1 MFFRFVERKKNIF
14 YCMRTRINRARKV
27 KNIGQRL
34 VRHCA
39 LRRYENILLNASAN
53 EKKVVLLQTLFK
65 YLTKAMEILSNRIL
79 NMAESETLAMTA
91 KARELKAQG
100 KDVISLSIG
109 EPDFNTPETVKE
121 AAKKA
126 IDDNFT
132 HYPPVP
138 GYPDLREAV
147 CEKFRRDNGLE
158 FKPEQIVVSTGAK
171 QSIYQLVQCLV
182 NPGDEVII
190 PTPFW
195 VSYKE
200 IVRVAEGKCVYVKTK
215 IENDFKVTP
224 QQIEEAITP
233 RTKLIMFSSPS
244 NPTGMLYSKEELRG
258 IAEVV
263 AKHPNVY
270 VMADEIYEH
279 INFVGQHQ
287 SIAQFPEVKDRVITI
302 NGVAKGFAM
311 TGWRIGF
318 IAAPTVIAKA
328 CNKLQGQVTSATC
341 SIAQK
346 ATVRAMLMDPKNS
359 TEIIDMRNTF
369 LKRRDMVYKL
379 LCDIPGLKV
388 RLPQGAFYFFPDVSS
403 YYGKNFNG
411 QVIANSTDMA
421 FYLLNEANVA
431 TVMGSAFGDDACIRL
446 SYATS
451 EDLLIEAIRRIKEAL
466 LKLK

>member
-1 MFFRFVERKKNIF
+1 MN
-14 YCMRTRINRARKV
+14 
-27 KNIGQRL
+27 
-34 VRHCA
+34 
-39 LRRYENILLNASAN
+39 
-53 EKKVVLLQTLFK
+53 
-65 YLTKAMEILSNRIL
+65 ILSNRIL

-109 EPDFNTPETVKE
+109 EPDFNTPEIVKE
-121 AAKKA
+121 AAKQA

-147 CEKFRRDNGLE
+147 CQKFKRDNNLD

-171 QSIYQLVQCLV
+171 QSIYQVVQCLV

-190 PTPFW
+190 PTPYW

-200 IVRVAEGKCVYVKTK
+200 IVRVAEGKCVYVKTL

-224 QQIEEAITP
+224 KQIEAAITP
-233 RTKLIMFSSPS
+233 KTKLIMFSSPS
-244 NPTGMLYSKEELRG
+244 NPTGMLYTKEELKG

-263 AKHPNVY
+263 ARHENVFI
-270 VMADEIYEH
+270 MADEIYEH
-279 INFVGQHQ
+279 INFVGKHE
-287 SIAQFPEVKDRVITI
+287 SIAQFPEVRDRVITI

-318 IAAPTVIAKA
+318 IAAPLEIAKA

-346 ATVRAMLMDPKNS
+346 ATVRAMQMDPNTS
-359 TEIIDMRNTF
+359 EDIINMRNIF
-369 LKRRDMVYKL
+369 RQRRDMVYKL

-403 YYGKNFNG
+403 YYGKSFNG
-411 QVIANSTDMA
+411 NKIENSTDMA

-431 TVMGSAFGDDACIRL
+431 TVMGSAFGDDTCIRL

-451 EDLLIEAIRRIKEAL
+451 EELLREALRRIKDAL
-466 LKLK
+466 ANLK

>member
-1 MFFRFVERKKNIF
+1 MQSKSFRTMN
-14 YCMRTRINRARKV
+14 
-27 KNIGQRL
+27 
-34 VRHCA
+34 
-39 LRRYENILLNASAN
+39 
-53 EKKVVLLQTLFK
+53 
-65 YLTKAMEILSNRIL
+65 ILSNRIL

-109 EPDFNTPETVKE
+109 EPDFNTPEIVKE
-121 AAKKA
+121 AAKQA

-147 CEKFRRDNGLE
+147 CQKFKRDNNLD

-171 QSIYQLVQCLV
+171 QSIYQVVQCLV

-190 PTPFW
+190 PTPYW

-200 IVRVAEGKCVYVKTK
+200 IVRVAEGKCVYVKTL

-224 QQIEEAITP
+224 EQIEAAITP

-244 NPTGMLYSKEELRG
+244 NPTGMLYTKEELKG

-263 AKHPNVY
+263 ARHENVFI
-270 VMADEIYEH
+270 MADEIYEH
-279 INFVGQHQ
+279 INFVGKHE
-287 SIAQFPEVKDRVITI
+287 SIAQFPEVRDRVITI

-318 IAAPTVIAKA
+318 IAAPLEIAKA

-346 ATVRAMLMDPKNS
+346 ATVRAMQMDPNTS
-359 TEIIDMRNTF
+359 EDIINMRNIF
-369 LKRRDMVYKL
+369 RQRRDMVYKL

-403 YYGKNFNG
+403 YYGKSFNG
-411 QVIANSTDMA
+411 NKIENSTDMA

-431 TVMGSAFGDDACIRL
+431 TVMGSAFGDDTCIRL

-451 EDLLIEAIRRIKEAL
+451 EELLREALRRIKDAL
-466 LKLK
+466 ANLK

>member
-1 MFFRFVERKKNIF
+1 MN
-14 YCMRTRINRARKV
+14 
-27 KNIGQRL
+27 
-34 VRHCA
+34 
-39 LRRYENILLNASAN
+39 
-53 EKKVVLLQTLFK
+53 
-65 YLTKAMEILSNRIL
+65 ILSNRIL

-109 EPDFNTPETVKE
+109 EPDFNTPEVVKE
-121 AAKKA
+121 AAKQA

-138 GYPDLREAV
+138 GYADLREAV
-147 CEKFRRDNGLE
+147 CKKFKRDNNLD

-171 QSIYQLVQCLV
+171 QSIYQVVQCLV

-200 IVRVAEGKCVYVKTK
+200 IVRVAEGKCVYVKTD

-224 QQIEEAITP
+224 EQLEAAITP
-233 RTKLIMFSSPS
+233 KTKLIMFSSPS
-244 NPTGMLYSKEELRG
+244 NPTGMLYTKEELKG
-258 IAEVV
+258 IADVV
-263 AKHPNVY
+263 ARHENVF

-279 INFVGQHQ
+279 INFVGKHE
-287 SIAQFPEVKDRVITI
+287 SIAQFPEVRDRVITI

-318 IAAPTVIAKA
+318 IGAPLTIAKA

-346 ATVRAMLMDPKNS
+346 ATVRAMEMDPTTS
-359 TEIIDMRNTF
+359 EDIINMRNIF
-369 LKRRDMVYKL
+369 RQRRDMVYKL
-379 LCDIPGLKV
+379 LCEIPGLKV

-403 YYGKNFNG
+403 YYGKSFNG
-411 QVIANSTDMA
+411 TKIENSTDMA

-451 EDLLIEAIRRIKEAL
+451 EELLREALRRIKEAL
-466 LKLK
+466 ANLK

>member
-1 MFFRFVERKKNIF
+1 
-14 YCMRTRINRARKV
+14 
-27 KNIGQRL
+27 
-34 VRHCA
+34 
-39 LRRYENILLNASAN
+39 
-53 EKKVVLLQTLFK
+53 
-65 YLTKAMEILSNRIL
+65 MEILSNRIL

-109 EPDFNTPETVKE
+109 EPDFNTPEVVKE

-147 CEKFRRDNGLE
+147 CKKFKRDNNLD

-171 QSIYQLVQCLV
+171 QSIYQVVQCLV

-200 IVRVAEGKCVYVKTK
+200 IVRVAEGKCVYVKTD

-224 QQIEEAITP
+224 EQLEAAITP
-233 RTKLIMFSSPS
+233 KTKLIMFSSPS
-244 NPTGMLYSKEELRG
+244 NPTGMLYTKEELKG
-258 IAEVV
+258 IADVV
-263 AKHPNVY
+263 ARHENVF

-279 INFVGQHQ
+279 INFVGKHE
-287 SIAQFPEVKDRVITI
+287 SIAQFPEVRDRVITI

-318 IAAPTVIAKA
+318 IGAPLTIAKA

-346 ATVRAMLMDPKNS
+346 ATVRAMEMDPATS
-359 TEIIDMRNTF
+359 EDIINMRNIF
-369 LKRRDMVYKL
+369 RQRRDMVYKL
-379 LCDIPGLKV
+379 LCEIPGLKV

-403 YYGKNFNG
+403 YYGKSFNG
-411 QVIANSTDMA
+411 TKIENSTDMA

-451 EDLLIEAIRRIKEAL
+451 EELLREALRRIKEAL
-466 LKLK
+466 ANLK

>member
-1 MFFRFVERKKNIF
+1 
-14 YCMRTRINRARKV
+14 
-27 KNIGQRL
+27 
-34 VRHCA
+34 
-39 LRRYENILLNASAN
+39 
-53 EKKVVLLQTLFK
+53 
-65 YLTKAMEILSNRIL
+65 MEIISNRIL

-109 EPDFNTPETVKE
+109 EPDFNTPDAVKD
-121 AAKKA
+121 AAKQA

-138 GYPDLREAV
+138 GYADLREAIAQ
-147 CEKFRRDNGLE
+147 KFKRDNNLDY
-158 FKPEQIVVSTGAK
+158 KPEQIVVSTGGK
-171 QSIYQLVQCLV
+171 QAIYQVVQCLV

-200 IVRVAEGKCVYVKTK
+200 IVRVAEGIPVYVKTS

-224 QQIEEAITP
+224 AQLEAAITP

-244 NPTGMLYSKEELRG
+244 NPTGMLYTKEELKG

-263 AKHPNVY
+263 ARHENLF
-270 VMADEIYEH
+270 VMSDEIYEH
-279 INFVGQHQ
+279 INFVGKHE
-287 SIAQFPEVKDRVITI
+287 SIAQFPEVKERVITV

-318 IAAPTVIAKA
+318 IGAPTVIAKA

-346 ATVRAMLMDPKNS
+346 ATVRAMLMDPATS
-359 TEIIDMRNTF
+359 DDIINMRNIF
-369 LKRRDMVYKL
+369 RQRRDMVYKL

-388 RLPQGAFYFFPDVSS
+388 CMPQGAFYFFPDVSS
-403 YYGKNFNG
+403 YYGKSFNG
-411 QVIANSTDMA
+411 KKIENSTDMA

-431 TVMGSAFGDDACIRL
+431 TVMGSAFGDDGCIRL

-451 EDLLIEAIRRIKEAL
+451 EDLLREALRRIKEAL
-466 LKLK
+466 ARLV

>member
-1 MFFRFVERKKNIF
+1 
-14 YCMRTRINRARKV
+14 
-27 KNIGQRL
+27 
-34 VRHCA
+34 
-39 LRRYENILLNASAN
+39 
-53 EKKVVLLQTLFK
+53 
-65 YLTKAMEILSNRIL
+65 MEIIANRIL

-109 EPDFNTPETVKE
+109 EPDFNTPDAVKE

-138 GYPDLREAV
+138 GYQDLREAISK
-147 CEKFRRDNGLE
+147 KFRRDNGLDY
-158 FKPEQIVVSTGAK
+158 KPEQIVVSTGGK
-171 QSIYQLVQCLV
+171 QAIYQVVQVLV

-200 IVRVAEGKCVYVKTK
+200 IVRVAGGVPVYVKTK
-215 IENDFKVTP
+215 LENDFKVTP
-224 QQIEEAITP
+224 EQLEEAITP
-233 RTKLIMFSSPS
+233 KTKLIMFSSPS

-258 IAEVV
+258 IAQVV
-263 AKHPNVY
+263 ARHENLF
-270 VMADEIYEH
+270 VMSDEIYEH
-279 INFVGQHQ
+279 INFVGRHE
-287 SIAQFPEVKDRVITI
+287 SIAQFPEVKDRVITV

-318 IAAPTVIAKA
+318 IGAPTVIAKA

-346 ATVRAMLMDPKNS
+346 ATVCAMLMDPATS
-359 TEIIDMRNTF
+359 DDIINMRRIF
-369 LKRRDMVYKL
+369 LERRDMVYKL

-403 YYGKNFNG
+403 YYSKSFNG
-411 QVIANSTDMA
+411 KKIENSTDMA

-431 TVMGSAFGDDACIRL
+431 TVMGSAFGDDSCIRL

-451 EDLLIEAIRRIKEAL
+451 EDLLREALRRIKEAL
-466 LKLK
+466 AKLV

>member
-1 MFFRFVERKKNIF
+1 MN
-14 YCMRTRINRARKV
+14 
-27 KNIGQRL
+27 
-34 VRHCA
+34 
-39 LRRYENILLNASAN
+39 
-53 EKKVVLLQTLFK
+53 
-65 YLTKAMEILSNRIL
+65 ILSNRIL

-109 EPDFNTPETVKE
+109 EPDFNTPEIVKE
-121 AAKKA
+121 AAKQA

-147 CEKFRRDNGLE
+147 CQKFKRDNNLD

-171 QSIYQLVQCLV
+171 QSIYQVVQCLV

-190 PTPFW
+190 PTPYW

-200 IVRVAEGKCVYVKTK
+200 IVRVAEGKCVYVKTL

-224 QQIEEAITP
+224 EQIEAAITP

-244 NPTGMLYSKEELRG
+244 NPNGMLYTKEELKG

-263 AKHPNVY
+263 ARHENVFI
-270 VMADEIYEH
+270 MADEIYEH
-279 INFVGQHQ
+279 INFVGKHE
-287 SIAQFPEVKDRVITI
+287 SIAQFPEVRDRVITI

-318 IAAPTVIAKA
+318 IAAPLEIAKA

-346 ATVRAMLMDPKNS
+346 ATVRAMQMDPNTS
-359 TEIIDMRNTF
+359 EDIINMRNIF
-369 LKRRDMVYKL
+369 RQRRDMVYKL

-403 YYGKNFNG
+403 YYGKSFNG
-411 QVIANSTDMA
+411 NKIENSTDMA

-431 TVMGSAFGDDACIRL
+431 TVMGSAFGDDTCIRL

-451 EDLLIEAIRRIKEAL
+451 EELLREALRRIKDAL
-466 LKLK
+466 ANLK

>member
-1 MFFRFVERKKNIF
+1 
-14 YCMRTRINRARKV
+14 
-27 KNIGQRL
+27 
-34 VRHCA
+34 
-39 LRRYENILLNASAN
+39 
-53 EKKVVLLQTLFK
+53 
-65 YLTKAMEILSNRIL
+65 MEIISNRIL

-109 EPDFNTPETVKE
+109 EPDFNTPDTVKD

-138 GYPDLREAV
+138 GYADLREAISK
-147 CEKFRRDNGLE
+147 KFKRDNNLDY
-158 FKPEQIVVSTGAK
+158 KPEQIVVSTGGK
-171 QSIYQLVQCLV
+171 QAIYQVVQCLV

-200 IVRVAEGKCVYVKTK
+200 IVRVAGGVPIYVKTS

-224 QQIEEAITP
+224 AQLEAAITP

-244 NPTGMLYSKEELRG
+244 NPTGMLYTKEELKG

-263 AKHPNVY
+263 VRHENLF
-270 VMADEIYEH
+270 VMSDEIYEH
-279 INFVGQHQ
+279 INFVGRHE
-287 SIAQFPEVKDRVITI
+287 SIAQFPEVYDRVITV

-318 IAAPTVIAKA
+318 IGAPLVIAKA

-341 SIAQK
+341 SIAQM
-346 ATVRAMLMDPKNS
+346 ATIRAMQMDPATS
-359 TEIIDMRNTF
+359 DDIINMRNIF
-369 LKRRDMVYKL
+369 RMRRDMVYQL

-388 RLPQGAFYFFPDVSS
+388 CMPQGAFYFFPDVSS
-403 YYGKNFNG
+403 YYGKSFNG
-411 QVIANSTDMA
+411 KKIENSTDMA

-431 TVMGSAFGDDACIRL
+431 TVMGSAFGDDDCIRL

-451 EDLLIEAIRRIKEAL
+451 EDLLREAIRRIKEAL
-466 LKLK
+466 AKLQ

>member
-1 MFFRFVERKKNIF
+1 MYLSPLGDYKYTIFFSN
-14 YCMRTRINRARKV
+14 TAH
-27 KNIGQRL
+27 L
-34 VRHCA
+34 
-39 LRRYENILLNASAN
+39 ENYVYLCTLKSLLN
-53 EKKVVLLQTLFK
+53 
-65 YLTKAMEILSNRIL
+65 MEILSNRIL

-109 EPDFNTPETVKE
+109 EPDFNTPDEVKE

-138 GYPDLREAV
+138 GYQDLREAISA
-147 CEKFRRDNGLE
+147 KFLRDNGLE
-158 FKPEQIVVSTGAK
+158 YKPEQIVVSTGGK
-171 QSIYQLVQCLV
+171 QALYQVVQVLV

-190 PTPFW
+190 PTPYW

-200 IVRVAEGKCVYVKTK
+200 FVRLAGGTPVYVKTTL
-215 IENDFKVTP
+215 ENDFKVTP
-224 QQIEEAITP
+224 AQLEAAITP
-233 RTKLIMFSSPS
+233 KTKLIMFSSPS
-244 NPTGMLYSKEELRG
+244 NPTGMLYSREELKG

-263 AKHPNVY
+263 ARHENLFV
-270 VMADEIYEH
+270 VSDEIYEH
-279 INFVGQHQ
+279 INFVGKHQ
-287 SIAQFPEVKDRVITI
+287 SIAQFPEVKERVVTV

-318 IAAPTVIAKA
+318 IGAPLVIAKA

-346 ATVRAMLMDPKNS
+346 ATVKAMLMDPANS
-359 TEIIDMRNTF
+359 PDIINMRNIF
-369 LKRRDMVYKL
+369 LQRRDMVYKL

-388 RLPQGAFYFFPDVSS
+388 RMPQGAFYFFPDCSS
-403 YYGKNFNG
+403 YYGKSFNG
-411 QVIANSTDMA
+411 KKIENSTDMA

-431 TVMGSAFGDDACIRL
+431 TVMGSAFGDDSCIRL

-451 EDLLIEAIRRIKEAL
+451 EDLLREALRRIKEAL
-466 LKLK
+466 AQLK

>member
-1 MFFRFVERKKNIF
+1 MN
-14 YCMRTRINRARKV
+14 
-27 KNIGQRL
+27 
-34 VRHCA
+34 
-39 LRRYENILLNASAN
+39 
-53 EKKVVLLQTLFK
+53 
-65 YLTKAMEILSNRIL
+65 ILSNRIL

-109 EPDFNTPETVKE
+109 EPDFNTPEEVKE
-121 AAKKA
+121 AAKQA

-147 CEKFRRDNGLE
+147 CKKFKRDNNLD

-171 QSIYQLVQCLV
+171 QSIYQVVQCLV

-200 IVRVAEGKCVYVKTK
+200 IVRVAEGKCVYVKTD

-224 QQIEEAITP
+224 EQLEAAITP
-233 RTKLIMFSSPS
+233 KTKLIMFSSPS
-244 NPTGMLYSKEELRG
+244 NPTGMLYTKEELKG
-258 IAEVV
+258 IANVV
-263 AKHPNVY
+263 ARHENVF

-279 INFVGQHQ
+279 INFVGKHE
-287 SIAQFPEVKDRVITI
+287 SIAQFPEVRDRVITI

-318 IAAPTVIAKA
+318 IGAPLTIAKA

-346 ATVRAMLMDPKNS
+346 ATVRAMEMDPTTS
-359 TEIIDMRNTF
+359 EDIINMRNIF
-369 LKRRDMVYKL
+369 RQRRDMVYKL
-379 LCDIPGLKV
+379 LCEIPGLKV

-403 YYGKNFNG
+403 YYGKSFNG
-411 QVIANSTDMA
+411 TKIENSTDMA

-451 EDLLIEAIRRIKEAL
+451 EDLLREALRRIKEAL
-466 LKLK
+466 ANLK

>member
-1 MFFRFVERKKNIF
+1 MN
-14 YCMRTRINRARKV
+14 
-27 KNIGQRL
+27 
-34 VRHCA
+34 
-39 LRRYENILLNASAN
+39 
-53 EKKVVLLQTLFK
+53 
-65 YLTKAMEILSNRIL
+65 ILSNRIL

-109 EPDFNTPETVKE
+109 EPDFNTPEIVKE
-121 AAKKA
+121 AAKQA

-147 CEKFRRDNGLE
+147 CQKFKRDNNLD

-171 QSIYQLVQCLV
+171 QSIYQVVQCLV

-190 PTPFW
+190 PTPYW

-200 IVRVAEGKCVYVKTK
+200 IVRVAEGKCVYVKTL

-224 QQIEEAITP
+224 EQIEAAITP

-244 NPTGMLYSKEELRG
+244 NPTGMLYT
-258 IAEVV
+258 
-263 AKHPNVY
+263 
-270 VMADEIYEH
+270 
-279 INFVGQHQ
+279 
-287 SIAQFPEVKDRVITI
+287 QFPEVRDRVITI
-302 NGVAKGFAM
+302 NGVAKAFAM

-318 IAAPTVIAKA
+318 IAAPLEIAKA

-346 ATVRAMLMDPKNS
+346 ATVRAMQMDPNTS
-359 TEIIDMRNTF
+359 EDIINMRNIF
-369 LKRRDMVYKL
+369 RQRRDMVYKL

-403 YYGKNFNG
+403 YYGKSFNG
-411 QVIANSTDMA
+411 NKIENSTDMA

-431 TVMGSAFGDDACIRL
+431 TVMGTAFGDDTCIRL

-451 EDLLIEAIRRIKEAL
+451 EELLREALRRIKDAL
-466 LKLK
+466 ANLK

>member
-1 MFFRFVERKKNIF
+1 
-14 YCMRTRINRARKV
+14 
-27 KNIGQRL
+27 
-34 VRHCA
+34 
-39 LRRYENILLNASAN
+39 
-53 EKKVVLLQTLFK
+53 
-65 YLTKAMEILSNRIL
+65 MEIISNRIL

-109 EPDFNTPETVKE
+109 EPDFNTPDTVKD
-121 AAKKA
+121 AAKQA

-138 GYPDLREAV
+138 GYADLREAISK
-147 CEKFRRDNGLE
+147 KFKRDNNLDY
-158 FKPEQIVVSTGAK
+158 KPEQIVVSTGGK
-171 QSIYQLVQCLV
+171 QAIYQVVQCLV

-200 IVRVAEGKCVYVKTK
+200 IVRVAGGVPIYVKTS

-224 QQIEEAITP
+224 AQLEAAITP

-244 NPTGMLYSKEELRG
+244 NPTGMLYTKEELKG

-263 AKHPNVY
+263 VRHENLF
-270 VMADEIYEH
+270 VMSDEIYEH
-279 INFVGQHQ
+279 INFVGRHE
-287 SIAQFPEVKDRVITI
+287 SIAQFPEVYDRVITV

-318 IAAPTVIAKA
+318 IGAPLVIAKA

-341 SIAQK
+341 SIAQM
-346 ATVRAMLMDPKNS
+346 ATIRAMQMDPATS
-359 TEIIDMRNTF
+359 DDIINMRNIF
-369 LKRRDMVYKL
+369 RMRRDMVYQL

-388 RLPQGAFYFFPDVSS
+388 CMPQGAFYFFPDVSS
-403 YYGKNFNG
+403 YYGKSFNG
-411 QVIANSTDMA
+411 KKIENSTDMA

-431 TVMGSAFGDDACIRL
+431 TVMGSAFGDDDCIRL

-451 EDLLIEAIRRIKEAL
+451 EDLLREAIRRIKEAL
-466 LKLK
+466 ARLQ

>member
-1 MFFRFVERKKNIF
+1 MP
-14 YCMRTRINRARKV
+14 A
-27 KNIGQRL
+27 
-34 VRHCA
+34 
-39 LRRYENILLNASAN
+39 
-53 EKKVVLLQTLFK
+53 
-65 YLTKAMEILSNRIL
+65 
-79 NMAESETLAMTA
+79 SETLAMTA
-91 KARELKAQG
+91 LARELKEKGQ
-100 KDVISLSIG
+100 DVISLSIG

-121 AAKKA
+121 YAKQA

-138 GYPDLREAV
+138 GYADLLKAISN
-147 CEKFRRDNGLE
+147 KFKRDNGLDYTTQ
-158 FKPEQIVVSTGAK
+158 QIVVSTGGK
-171 QSIYQLVQCLV
+171 QSIYQAVMALV

-190 PTPFW
+190 PTPYW

-200 IVRVAEGKCVYVKTK
+200 IVRVAEGKCVYVKTL

-224 QQIEEAITP
+224 EQIEAAITP

-244 NPTGMLYSKEELRG
+244 NPTGMLYTKEELKG

-263 AKHPNVY
+263 ARHENVFI
-270 VMADEIYEH
+270 MADEIYEH
-279 INFVGQHQ
+279 INFVGKHE
-287 SIAQFPEVKDRVITI
+287 SIAQFPEVRDRVITI

-318 IAAPTVIAKA
+318 IAAPLEIAKA

-346 ATVRAMLMDPKNS
+346 ATVRAMQMDPNTS
-359 TEIIDMRNTF
+359 EDIINMRNIF
-369 LKRRDMVYKL
+369 RQRRDMVYKL

-403 YYGKNFNG
+403 YYGKSFNG
-411 QVIANSTDMA
+411 NKIENSTDMA

-431 TVMGSAFGDDACIRL
+431 TVMGSAFGDDTCIRL

-451 EDLLIEAIRRIKEAL
+451 EELLREALRRIKDAL
-466 LKLK
+466 ANLK

>member
-1 MFFRFVERKKNIF
+1 
-14 YCMRTRINRARKV
+14 
-27 KNIGQRL
+27 
-34 VRHCA
+34 
-39 LRRYENILLNASAN
+39 
-53 EKKVVLLQTLFK
+53 
-65 YLTKAMEILSNRIL
+65 
-79 NMAESETLAMTA
+79 MAESETLAMTA

-109 EPDFNTPETVKE
+109 EPDFNTPEAVKE

-138 GYPDLREAV
+138 GYPDLREAI

-158 FKPEQIVVSTGAK
+158 FRPEQIVVSTGAK
-171 QSIYQLVQCLV
+171 QSIYQLVQCLID
-182 NPGDEVII
+182 PGDEVII

-200 IVRVAEGKCVYVKTK
+200 IVRVAEGVPVYVQTSLDH
-215 IENDFKVTP
+215 DFKVTP
-224 QQIEEAITP
+224 EQLEAAITP

-244 NPTGMLYSKEELRG
+244 NPTGMLYTKDELKG
-258 IAEVV
+258 IAQVV
-263 AKHPNVY
+263 ARHDNLY

-279 INFVGQHQ
+279 INFVGKHE
-287 SIAQFPEVKDRVITI
+287 SIAQFHEVKDRVITV

-318 IAAPTVIAKA
+318 IAAPLEIAKA

-346 ATVRAMLMDPKNS
+346 ATVCAMLMDPTTS
-359 TEIIDMRNTF
+359 DDIINMRRIF
-369 LKRRDMVYKL
+369 QQRRDMVFEL
-379 LCDIPGLKV
+379 LSSIPGVKV

-403 YYGKNFNG
+403 YYGKSCGNRK
-411 QVIANSTDMA
+411 IENSTDMA
-421 FYLLNEANVA
+421 FYLLEEAGVA
-431 TVMGSAFGDDACIRL
+431 TVMGSAFGDDRCIRL

-451 EDLLIEAIRRIKEAL
+451 EDLLREALRRIKEAL
-466 LKLK
+466 ARLK